1 MIDCNQIFPLISQGK
16 LLETMILWRTP
27 NSEPNP
33 GSPGHVQSSLPQHK
47 RSLYFKTGSCICTT
61 RTNEEQQLCA
71 CRKYQQLEANHTWTS
86 ECSQWITPDMK
97 LQFFR
102 CILKDKSWRK
112 KVGTVP
118 SIHLQQPC
126 FPFPPLHSSGPPT
139 MQTTDYSSSQPVDQ
153 TVHHPQLF
161 LCLTPFHLCTK
172 GDEVKLEVW
181 YYLSV

>member
-33 GSPGHVQSSLPQHK
+33 GTSGTCSVISPTAQKLPIFQNWF
-47 RSLYFKTGSCICTT
+47 LYLHYKNKW
-61 RTNEEQQLCA
+61 RQQLCA
-71 CRKYQQLEANHTWTS
+71 CRKYQQLEANHTWTP
-86 ECSQWITPDMK
+86 EWSQWITPDMK

-126 FPFPPLHSSGPPT
+126 FPFPPLHSSGLPT